1 MSSNA
6 TTALLLGGERTSGE
20 SVRKQNGELI
30 LSTRLGCSD
39 GFKVLLTHENSSL
52 SVLRSPHLVFVDKNG
67 IYLNLSLHYARVEK
81 RRPHLLAACSIANI
95 VKSSLGP
102 VGLDKMLVDDVGDVT
117 ITNDGATI
125 LKLLD
130 VEHPAGKILVQLAQ
144 LQDEEVGDG
153 TTSVV
158 ILAAALLKGADEL
171 ISRFVH
177 PTTIINGYRLACREA
192 CKYIQEH
199 LKMDVTKLGKQGLVS
214 AARTAMSSKLI
225 NLDAEMFADMVVEA
239 VTAVGINGPKGLVY
253 PVKSINVLKA
263 HGRSMSE
270 SMFIKGY
277 ALNCTVAS
285 QQMPRSVKN
294 AKIAFLDFSLQK
306 VKMKLGVQVVVN
318 DPDQLEA
325 IRKRELD
332 ITKERIQ
339 KILAAGA
346 NVILTTGG
354 IDDLCMKYFVEANAM
369 AVRRCKK
376 SDLKNMAKATGGQLI
391 VSMSDMEGE
400 EVFDAQKLGKAS
412 EVAQERI
419 CDDELII
426 LRGPK
431 VHPAASI
438 ILRGANDFYVDEMER
453 SLHDAILV
461 VKRVLES
468 KDVVPGAG
476 ACEAAISIYLENFAV
491 TLSSREQLAIAEFAR
506 AMLSIPK
513 QLAVNAGLD
522 STELVARLRSCHS
535 TSQSKKDQTHY
546 KWWGL
551 DLDNHRVMD
560 CETLGVFEPMVSK
573 IKSLKFATEA
583 AITIL
588 RIDDLIKLN
597 EEKEPP
603 QHPDDY

>member
-6 TTALLLGGERTSGE
+6 ASMLTLGGERTSGE
-20 SVRKQNGELI
+20 SVRKQN
-30 LSTRLGCSD
+30 
-39 GFKVLLTHENSSL
+39 V
-52 SVLRSPHLVFVDKNG
+52 
-67 IYLNLSLHYARVEK
+67 
-81 RRPHLLAACSIANI
+81 LAACSIANI
-95 VKSSLGP
+95 VRTSLGP

-158 ILAAALLKGADEL
+158 ILAAALLKNADEL
-171 ISRFVH
+171 ISRYVH
-177 PTTIINGYRLACREA
+177 PTIVINGYRLACREA

-199 LKMDVTKLGKQGLVS
+199 MVFDVNKLGKPELIN

-225 NLDAEMFADMVVEA
+225 NLDADMFSQMAVDAVMAVEVSGGSKGPIYPIKA
-239 VTAVGINGPKGLVY
+239 IN
-253 PVKSINVLKA
+253 ILKA

-270 SMFIKGY
+270 SMLIDGY

-285 QQMPRSVKN
+285 QQMPRIVRK

-306 VKMKLGVQVVVN
+306 IKMKLGVQIVVK
-318 DPDQLEA
+318 DPSQLEA
-325 IRKRELD
+325 LRQREAD

-339 KILAAGA
+339 KILSAGA

-376 SDLKNMAKATGGQLI
+376 IDLKNMAKATGGQLI
-391 VSMSDMEGE
+391 VSLADMEGD
-400 EVFDAQKLGKAS
+400 EVFDPTKLGTAE

-431 VHPAASI
+431 VHPSASI

-453 SLHDAILV
+453 SLHDALLV

-468 KDVVPGAG
+468 KRIVPGAG
-476 ACEAAISIYLENFAV
+476 ACEVAISIYLENYAV

-522 STELVARLRSCHS
+522 STELLARMRSCHHL
-535 TSQSKKDQTHY
+535 SQTKADQAHY

-551 DLDNHRVMD
+551 DLNNQRVAD
-560 CETLGVFEPMVSK
+560 CKALGVFEPLVSK

-588 RIDDLIKLN
+588 RIDDLIKLK
-597 EEKEPP
+597 EER
-603 QHPDDY
+603 QPDHDGDECY